1 MADNINWPPT
11 LGGAWYLWDNRLG
24 GVPRPARPLEFQMRK
39 KVVRIDVNPWRF
51 MNHIFVSFSEKI
63 EIY

>member
-24 GVPRPARPLEFQMRK
+24 GVPRPARPGRLFDTESPQGEAM
-39 KVVRIDVNPWRF
+39 
-51 MNHIFVSFSEKI
+51 
-63 EIY
+63 